1 MFGSS
6 PRSDES
12 DDDPGTA
19 TTASLGGRFWRLWGA
34 SALSNLADGVL
45 KVALP
50 LAALRFTDSPTLI
63 AGVTFALTVP
73 WLLCALPAGAL
84 ADRVDRRAAMLGANI
99 ARGLALTVL
108 ALALVSGAASI
119 WTLYAVAVCV
129 GVAETVYDTA
139 AQSILPQVVPRRRLS
154 AANGR
159 LHAAEL
165 TAQQFVGPP
174 LGGLLVALGLAA
186 AFAAPAGLWLAAL
199 GVLVTVGGRYR
210 VERAAPAPLR
220 TDIAEG
226 LRFLW
231 EHRLLRTLAVM
242 VGVSNFATNAAFAVL
257 VLYAVG
263 PGSALGL
270 TEPGYGLLMTA
281 TAAGSL
287 LGALGADRVE
297 RFLGRARALWLTVL
311 TFALLVGVPG
321 LSTNPYT
328 VAAGFLVGGA
338 GIAVWNVITVSL
350 RQRAVPDALLGRV
363 NSAYRLLAWGTMP
376 LGAAAGGLLAQLLG
390 VRAVFA
396 VMALL
401 VLTLLVPMARIDR
414 ASLEDEGEAG
424 DGFR

>member
-1 MFGSS
+1 MATPSS
-6 PRSDES
+6 PPS
-12 DDDPGTA
+12 DDSPGTG
-19 TTASLGGRFWRLWGA
+19 TTTPLGGRFWRLWSA

-45 KVALP
+45 RVALP
-50 LAALRFTDSPTLI
+50 LAALRFTDSPPLV

-73 WLLCALPAGAL
+73 WLLFALPAGAL
-84 ADRVDRRAAMLGANI
+84 ADRVDRRSAMLGANI

-108 ALALVSGAASI
+108 ALVLASGTASI
-119 WTLYAVAVCV
+119 WTLYAAALCV

-139 AQSILPQVVPRRRLS
+139 SQSILPQVVPRRRLS

-159 LHAAEL
+159 LHAVEL

-174 LGGLLVALGLAA
+174 LGGLLVALGLVA

-220 TDIAEG
+220 SDIAEG

-231 EHRLLRTLAVM
+231 RDRLLRTLAAM

-263 PGSALGL
+263 PDSALGL

-281 TAAGSL
+281 AAAGSL

-297 RFLGRARALWLTVL
+297 RLLGRARSLWLTVL
-311 TFALLVGVPG
+311 TFALLVGAPA
-321 LSTNPYT
+321 LSTNPFA
-328 VAAGFLVGGA
+328 VAACFLVGGV

-350 RQRAVPDALLGRV
+350 RQRTTPDALLGRV

-376 LGAAAGGLLAQLLG
+376 LGAAAGGLLAQFVG

-414 ASLEDEGEAG
+414 AALGSGEAEHG
-424 DGFR
+424 AG